1 MATKKQEKSLEASLW
16 DACNKLRGS
25 VESSEYKHVML
36 SLIFLK
42 YANDR
47 FNEQRQQMVEKGQSA
62 FLEMVPFYTRDNIFF
77 IPECARWEFLMSQ
90 AKQPDLAVIV
100 DTALNQIEKA
110 NPTLSGALPDN
121 YYSRLGIDAS
131 KLGSL
136 LDILDKIDL
145 NKESDKDVFGRI
157 YEYFLSHFALQEGK
171 GKGEYFTPKT
181 VVSLLCEL
189 IEPYKGKVYDGASGS
204 GGMFVQ
210 SAKFI
215 EEHKGNKKDISVYG
229 QEYTATTLKLSKM
242 NLAIRGISANF
253 GQAVSTLT
261 NDQHPDLK
269 ADFALMNPPFNQK
282 DWRNSGEHE
291 DDPRWK
297 GYTVPPVSNANY
309 AWILNMVSKL
319 GQDGTGCLIL
329 ANGALSADGPEYE
342 IRKQLIKND
351 LVEAI
356 IVLPRNMFYTTDI
369 SVSVWVFNKNK
380 GAKKT
385 HSGRKLRDRSRE
397 VLFMDLRQK
406 GHPYEKKYIEFTPE
420 DRQEFVNTFHSWQSV
435 DHKEKYKDVKEYCY
449 SAKTENKYLTDE
461 EKESKL
467 KSIENNGFDLITSKY
482 IEFERKENDFN
493 FDGEMKTIQSELTTL
508 LKEEENSKKELLKV
522 LKELGYEIEL

>member
-1 MATKKQEKSLEASLW
+1 MAKAKVEKSLEASLW

-25 VESSEYKHVML
+25 VEPSEYKHVML

-47 FNEQRQQMVEKGQSA
+47 FDEQRKLMISKRQSA
-62 FLEMVPFYTRDNIFF
+62 YLEMVPFYTRDNIFF

-90 AKQPDLAVIV
+90 SKQPDLAITV
-100 DTALNQIEKA
+100 DTALHEVEKA
-110 NPTLSGALPDN
+110 NPTLEGALPDN
-121 YYSRLGIDAS
+121 YYSRLGIDAA

-136 LDILDKIDL
+136 LDILDKVDL
-145 NKESDKDVFGRI
+145 NKEKDKDVFGRI

-171 GKGEYFTPKT
+171 GKGEYFTPKS
-181 VVSLLCEL
+181 VVALLCEL
-189 IEPYKGKVYDGASGS
+189 IEPYHGKVYDGAHGS

-210 SAKFI
+210 SAKFV

-253 GQAVSTLT
+253 GQATSTLT

-282 DWRNSGEHE
+282 DWRNPGEHE
-291 DDPRWK
+291 DDPRWE
-297 GYTVPPVSNANY
+297 GYKVPPVSNANY

-329 ANGALSADGPEYE
+329 ANGALSADGDEYE
-342 IRKQLIKND
+342 IRKQLVKND
-351 LVEAI
+351 LIEAI
-356 IVLPRNMFYTTDI
+356 ITLPRNMFYTTDI
-369 SVSVWVFNKNK
+369 SVTVWVFNKNK
-380 GAKKT
+380 KART
-385 HSGRKLRDRSRE
+385 TTSGRKLRNREQE

-406 GHPYEKKYIEFTPE
+406 GHPYEKKYIEFTKE
-420 DRQEFVNTFHSWQSV
+420 DLTEFAGIFHNWQ
-435 DHKEKYKDVKEYCY
+435 DENADDLYENIKEYCH
-449 SAKTENKYLTDE
+449 SAKTENKYLTE
-461 EKESKL
+461 EERRNNVNT
-467 KSIENNGFDLITSKY
+467 IEKQGYDLITSKY
-482 IEFERKENDFN
+482 IPFEKVENDFN
-493 FDGEMKTIQSELTTL
+493 YDEEMRKIQKELSSL
-508 LKEEENSKKELLKV
+508 LKEEESSKKELLKV
-522 LKELGYEIEL
+522 LEELGYGIKL